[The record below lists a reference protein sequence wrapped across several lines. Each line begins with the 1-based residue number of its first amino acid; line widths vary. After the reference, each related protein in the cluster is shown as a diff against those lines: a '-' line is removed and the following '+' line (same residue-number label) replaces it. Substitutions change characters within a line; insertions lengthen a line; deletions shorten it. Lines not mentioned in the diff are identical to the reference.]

1 MTQNRWNLPNLGL
14 GLGLRGP
21 HIASLLRQPHPE
33 VQWLEVVTDN
43 YLIHQGWLRRVLHRL
58 REHYPIVLHGVT
70 LNLGSTDPLDV
81 EYVRKIKA
89 LADEIG
95 APWVSD
101 HLCWT
106 GVDGLQSHD
115 LLPVPYTQQAL
126 GWTAA
131 RIRQVQDILE
141 RPLVLENPSTYV
153 AFVGD
158 ELTEWQFVAELAEQ
172 ADCGLLLDV
181 NNIHVAAHN
190 HGFDAQS
197 WLRSVPWSRV
207 CQFHVAGH
215 TTYATHKLDTHIG
228 PVPAAVWQLYAQAW
242 ALSGGRATLLE
253 WDDQIPPLD
262 VAVAEMTCAR
272 QHQDVHVATSQT
284 PTQPKPKPAPRQEPK
299 SAPRQEPK
307 SAPLSLHA
315 TYVRFMQRI
324 VTGEPDGQAGEYV
337 LPCAQLQPDSRL
349 AIHAKMY
356 PLRLSGALTEDFPKT
371 ASWLGP
377 AFFATVCA
385 EYIQAYPSRHWA
397 LELFGRN
404 FARFLR
410 QRLSTLRMAADVAEL
425 EWQCI
430 EAKLTAV
437 EDRSFPIGIAG
448 VSGEVLGRS
457 QLKFAEGSRTVE
469 VQRRVWRQYSGQL
482 VGGRGAV
489 HVRISSRGA
498 TVVVQAMELAQW
510 RLWTALKQGLSVL
523 QACETVARRWPRFAT
538 EIATCLPIWLH
549 DWAADGAVVGVIWA
563 GAERGQTGASPDG
576 QAPDNH

>member
-1 MTQNRWNLPNLGL
+1 MMQNRWNLPDLGL

-21 HIASLLRQPHPE
+21 HIAALLPQPHPE

-70 LNLGSTDPLDV
+70 LNIGSTDPLDV
-81 EYVRKIKA
+81 EYVRKIKL
-89 LADEIG
+89 LADEIA

-126 GWTAA
+126 AWTAA

-158 ELTEWQFVAELAEQ
+158 DLTEWQFVAELAEQ

-190 HGFDAQS
+190 HGFDANS
-197 WLRSVPWSRV
+197 WLQSVPWSRV
-207 CQFHVAGH
+207 CQFHIAGH

-228 PVPAAVWQLYAQAW
+228 PVPEAVWQLYAQAW

-253 WDDQIPPLD
+253 WDEEIPQLHI
-262 VAVAEMTCAR
+262 AVAEMARAR
-272 QHQDVHVATSQT
+272 QNQGVPVAIGQT
-284 PTQPKPKPAPRQEPK
+284 PAQPKPKREPKPNQEPK
-299 SAPRQEPK
+299 PV
-307 SAPLSLHA
+307 PLSLHA
-315 TYVRFMQRI
+315 TYSRFMHRI

-337 LPCAQLQPDSRL
+337 MPSARLQPDSRL

-356 PLRLSGALTEDFPKT
+356 PLRLTGALSEDFPRT

-377 AFFATVCA
+377 ASFAAVGA
-385 EYIQAYPSRHWA
+385 EYVQAYPSRHWA

-404 FARFLR
+404 FPNFLR
-410 QRLSTLRMAADVAEL
+410 RRQATPRLAADLADL

-430 EAKLTAV
+430 EAKHTAV
-437 EDRSFPIGIAG
+437 EDRSFPVGIAG
-448 VSGEVLGRS
+448 VSGEALGRS
-457 QLKFAEGSRTVE
+457 QLKFAEGSRTVD
-469 VQRRVWRQYSGQL
+469 VQRRVWRQYGSH
-482 VGGRGAV
+482 VVDGRGAV
-489 HVRISSRGA
+489 HVRISPLGA
-498 TVVVQAMELAQW
+498 TVVVKAMELAQW
-510 RLWTALKQGLSVL
+510 RLWMALNQGLSVL
-523 QACETVARRWPRFAT
+523 QAFETVARRWPRSAT
-538 EIATCLPIWLH
+538 EIATGLPIWLH
-549 DWAADGAVVGVIWA
+549 DWAADGAVVGVILA
-563 GAERGQTGASPDG
+563 GADGAQTDASPG
-576 QAPDNH
+576 RQSADNR